1 MERIYAHDGLSDQFK
16 AFAKDGLLTSEIT
29 DENMEFHLGKAGLE
43 FEEGI
48 ASEPMIQ
55 PGAYVLCLL
64 RVGEETDIEQLKQD
78 IKDNV
83 NPMKW
88 VCVGV
93 DPDNVIVDSIGD
105 VVILI
110 MSDDN
115 AQALHQA
122 FLGLQDQDTA
132 APAVPAGDVRRFS
145 MPLPA
150 SALSVLSAS
159 ALLSYII
166 APQRLKPCSAGCRP
180 GFRLGRT
187 EDGHFLFLLA
197 FSGYLHGLWLE
208 HNRNARPGLPPL
220 RHYI

>member
-1 MERIYAHDGLSDQFK
+1 MKRILTLLLVFALALSLVACNPSDGNKDGNGEKKEGNLEGSLEEILEQIYAYEGLSDEFK
-16 AFAKDGLLTSEIT
+16 AFVKDGLMTNDIT

-64 RVGEETDIEQLKQD
+64 RVGEGTDIEQLKQD

-105 VVILI
+105 IVILI

-115 AQALHQA
+115 AQTLHEA
-122 FLGLQDQDTA
+122 FLALQD
-132 APAVPAGDVRRFS
+132 
-145 MPLPA
+145 
-150 SALSVLSAS
+150 
-159 ALLSYII
+159 
-166 APQRLKPCSAGCRP
+166 
-180 GFRLGRT
+180 
-187 EDGHFLFLLA
+187 
-197 FSGYLHGLWLE
+197 
-208 HNRNARPGLPPL
+208 
-220 RHYI
+220 

>member
-1 MERIYAHDGLSDQFK
+1 VKRILTLLAILTLALSLVACSPSAGKGGGGGKNLEGSLEEILEQIYAHDGLSDQFK

-122 FLGLQDQDTA
+122 FLALQD
-132 APAVPAGDVRRFS
+132 
-145 MPLPA
+145 
-150 SALSVLSAS
+150 
-159 ALLSYII
+159 
-166 APQRLKPCSAGCRP
+166 
-180 GFRLGRT
+180 
-187 EDGHFLFLLA
+187 
-197 FSGYLHGLWLE
+197 
-208 HNRNARPGLPPL
+208 
-220 RHYI
+220 